1 MHYWDLWRDPRTG
14 TEHTDG
20 SRQALW
26 GWGMGDGLQFVGQP
40 LLRLP
45 RLPLYAVIPGTGI
58 GLDQTGGREKKKQT
72 HEVHF

>member
-20 SRQALW
+20 RRQAL
-26 GWGMGDGLQFVGQP
+26 WGMGDGLQFVGQP

-45 RLPLYAVIPGTGI
+45 HLPLYAVIPGTGI
-58 GLDQTGGREKKKQT
+58 GLGQTGRKGKKKQT
-72 HEVHF
+72 HEVHL